1 LGAER
6 VLQLV
11 VERVRI
17 AAVTG
22 ASRGIGR
29 ATALE
34 LARRGY
40 RVFALA
46 RSLPDL
52 EALARVA
59 EADGRQILPVV
70 MDIADAEQR
79 AAAVESVMTQT
90 DGYGLDVLVNNAG
103 YGQIGP
109 LEEVPPERLRRQL
122 DVNVVAPLAFTQP
135 FLPGMRA
142 RRRGYVVN
150 ISSASGRVATP
161 FMGAYNASKFALEGM
176 SDALRLELSP
186 FGVRVILIE
195 PGPVPTDF
203 GRVAETEAVVDAAS
217 PYERYYR
224 RFRSTYDVGRA
235 FARTPQTV
243 ARVIADAIEA
253 ERPRARFTITPPAK
267 LALLARFVPGRLLDW
282 GYRLVMGLR

>member
-1 LGAER
+1 
-6 VLQLV
+6 
-11 VERVRI
+11 
-17 AAVTG
+17 
-22 ASRGIGR
+22 
-29 ATALE
+29 
-34 LARRGY
+34 
-40 RVFALA
+40 
-46 RSLPDL
+46 
-52 EALARVA
+52 
-59 EADGRQILPVV
+59 
-70 MDIADAEQR
+70 MDIADDSSR
-79 AAAVESVMTQT
+79 RAAVERIMAAT
-90 DGYGLDVLVNNAG
+90 DGYGVDVLVNSAG
-103 YGQIGP
+103 YGQMGP
-109 LEEVPPERLRRQL
+109 MEEVPPDRLRRQL
-122 DVNVVAPLAFTQP
+122 EVNVVALLTQP
-135 FLPGMRA
+135 FLPGMRE
-142 RRRGYVVN
+142 RRHGYVVN
-150 ISSASGRVATP
+150 LSSVAGFFAAP